1 MSIQEIKDYLR
12 VDGDTENNLIQGLQL
27 AAEQYLNNT
36 GVNKDYTN
44 ELYKLAVMLL
54 VSHWYENRDVEKIGV
69 SVNKLRFSLDSII
82 TQLKY
87 CQESETM

>member
-1 MSIQEIKDYLR
+1 MNIQEIKEYLR
-12 VDGDTENNLIQGLQL
+12 IDGSEEDNLIQGLRL
-27 AAEQYLNNT
+27 AAEQYLDNA
-36 GVNKDYTN
+36 GISKDYTN

-82 TQLKY
+82 IQLKY
-87 CQESETM
+87 CQESETI